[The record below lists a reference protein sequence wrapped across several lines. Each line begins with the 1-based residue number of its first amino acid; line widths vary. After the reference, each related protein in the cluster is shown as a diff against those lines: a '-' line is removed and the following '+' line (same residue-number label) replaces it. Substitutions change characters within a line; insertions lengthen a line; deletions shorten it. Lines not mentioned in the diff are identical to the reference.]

1 MIKRV
6 ENLLVDV
13 DAEDVLLLVYVIQKI
28 IKNEKI

>member
-6 ENLLVDV
+6 ENLLVDA